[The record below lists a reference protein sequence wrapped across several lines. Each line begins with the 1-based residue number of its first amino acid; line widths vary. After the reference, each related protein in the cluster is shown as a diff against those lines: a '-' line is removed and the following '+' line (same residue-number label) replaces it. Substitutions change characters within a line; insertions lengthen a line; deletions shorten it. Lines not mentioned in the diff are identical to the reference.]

1 VDLTDERD
9 ASQQM
14 PAELDVRAVPS
25 PAATPVVVGDIPEQR
40 PGSLP
45 RPDLLAQLD
54 GSGAAA
60 PVRVLTGTPGA
71 GKTQLAAAYAR
82 AKLTAGWRLVAW
94 VDAENAA
101 SLLAGLTAVAVA
113 VGVSQSGSGSGY
125 SLGDS
130 ALAIRRWLESDGERC
145 LLVLDN
151 AGDPEVLRPFVPVA
165 GAAQVLI
172 TAARASV
179 AELGVSIPVDVF
191 RAKEALAFLAGRTGL
206 ADETG
211 ASALAAELG
220 YLPLALDLAAS
231 VIAGQFMGYRAYLG
245 RLATVPAGEHLA
257 VSKDQPDLPGTVEAV
272 LLSLEASRTADPGRV
287 VAGVLDVMGALSAAG
302 VRRELLHAA
311 GEAGVLARNGSRV
324 AAGQV
329 DQALAQLAGQALLTF
344 TVDGQSVIMHSLVG
358 WVVRAGLARRGR
370 LAAVYGE
377 TASAQQ
383 TYARTL
389 AGTRHRTTPN
399 EGPEPM
405 TGLPDDVTGPAGES
419 DGDLI
424 QLRLRCLELYRLTDS
439 DDGVL
444 EAVAVGEPLTADLER
459 VLGPDHPETLH
470 AAHSLAAAYRA
481 AGRVAEAIPLIE
493 QTLVGRVRVLGPDHP
508 DTLALQNALAAAYQ
522 QVGRAV
528 EAILLFRLTLAARER
543 LLGPDHASTLNS
555 RENLAYAYRGVG
567 RIAEAIPLFGQILA
581 TRERLLGPDHPDA
594 QRSRSS
600 LAAAY
605 KETGRPAEAIP
616 LVEQILRSRQQA
628 LGADHPK
635 TLSSRNNLAAAYL
648 EAGRADEAIPLFEQT
663 LATCE
668 RLLGTDDART
678 QATRNNL
685 ALARRQAGQAFG

>member
-1 VDLTDERD
+1 
-9 ASQQM
+9 
-14 PAELDVRAVPS
+14 
-25 PAATPVVVGDIPEQR
+25 
-40 PGSLP
+40 
-45 RPDLLAQLD
+45 
-54 GSGAAA
+54 
-60 PVRVLTGTPGA
+60 
-71 GKTQLAAAYAR
+71 
-82 AKLTAGWRLVAW
+82 
-94 VDAENAA
+94 
-101 SLLAGLTAVAVA
+101 
-113 VGVSQSGSGSGY
+113 
-125 SLGDS
+125 
-130 ALAIRRWLESDGERC
+130 
-145 LLVLDN
+145 
-151 AGDPEVLRPFVPVA
+151 
-165 GAAQVLI
+165 
-172 TAARASV
+172 
-179 AELGVSIPVDVF
+179 
-191 RAKEALAFLAGRTGL
+191 
-206 ADETG
+206 
-211 ASALAAELG
+211 
-220 YLPLALDLAAS
+220 
-231 VIAGQFMGYRAYLG
+231 MGYRPYLPP
-245 RLATVPAGEHLA
+245 LAKRTPVPAGEHLA
-257 VSKDQPDLPGTVEAV
+257 VGQDQADLPGTVEAV

-287 VAGVLDVMGALSAAG
+287 VAGVLDVMAALSAAG

-324 AAGQV
+324 AASQV
-329 DQALAQLAGQALLTF
+329 DQALAQLAGQALLTC

-358 WVVRAGLARRGR
+358 RVVRAGLARRGR
-370 LAAVYGE
+370 LAAVYEE

-389 AGTRHRTTPN
+389 AGTRHRTAPG
-399 EGPEPM
+399 ESPEPA
-405 TGLPDDVTGPAGES
+405 TGRPDDATGPAAES

-522 QVGRAV
+522 EVGRAV

-555 RENLAYAYRGVG
+555 RENLAYAYRDVG

-668 RLLGTDDART
+668 RLLGADDART
-678 QATRNNL
+678 RATRNNL
-685 ALARRQAGQAFG
+685 ALARQQAGQASG